1 MAEIEIISVNCQG
14 IGLLPKRTDVFNYL
28 KEKSVIYTAYKTP
41 TSLLEL
47 MKNWSD
53 HVGIMI
59 AILVLISQ
67 MQEASP
73 SYLLKILNIKF
84 ITVYT
89 E

>member
-1 MAEIEIISVNCQG
+1 MYSI
-14 IGLLPKRTDVFNYL
+14 TL
-28 KEKSVIYTAYKTP
+28 KKKSVIYTAYKTL

-53 HVGIMI
+53 PVGIMI

-73 SYLLKILNIKF
+73 SYLHDF
-84 ITVYT
+84 

>member
-28 KEKSVIYTAYKTP
+28 KKKSVIYTAYKTP
-41 TSLLEL
+41 TSLLGL
-47 MKNWSD
+47 MKNRSD

-67 MQEASP
+67 TQEASP
-73 SYLLKILNIKF
+73 SNLLNILNIKF
-84 ITVYT
+84 ISV
-89 E
+89 

>member
-14 IGLLPKRTDVFNYL
+14 IGLLPKRTDVFKYL
-28 KEKSVIYTAYKTP
+28 KDKSVLYTAYKTP

-59 AILVLISQ
+59 AILASQ
-67 MQEASP
+67 TQEASP
-73 SYLLKILNIKF
+73 SSLLNILNIKF
-84 ITVYT
+84 ITV
-89 E
+89 